1 MSTLTIQ
8 NFDLIALIGLVY
20 GTIKCASYVY
30 VKMLKLEEKRRQYDE
45 ENIRR
50 LIPPPVTNIQA
61 CNVQTSNVQSNN
73 VPPSNV
79 PPNNVPPSNVPPSN
93 VQMDNIPSLPSNI
106 FSAAPART
114 SIDQRCSSISS
125 ATNSS
130 AASVGHSSV
139 GHSSVMHPPIS
150 MITPTLLPQMISRP
164 SLLSLTC
171 PEFESTP
178 LNKSPSMPSM
188 SLSSFAQTSPTRPS
202 SPANVNDPDRYQMT
216 SGLYNLSPTWID
228 QGHDEDIE
236 IAQTK

>member
-93 VQMDNIPSLPSNI
+93 VQMENIPSLPSNI

-130 AASVGHSSV
+130 AASVGH
-139 GHSSVMHPPIS
+139 
-150 MITPTLLPQMISRP
+150 
-164 SLLSLTC
+164 
-171 PEFESTP
+171 
-178 LNKSPSMPSM
+178 
-188 SLSSFAQTSPTRPS
+188 
-202 SPANVNDPDRYQMT
+202 
-216 SGLYNLSPTWID
+216 
-228 QGHDEDIE
+228 
-236 IAQTK
+236 

>member
-61 CNVQTSNVQSNN
+61 CNVQTSNVQSN
-73 VPPSNV
+73 
-79 PPNNVPPSNVPPSN
+79 NVPPSN